1 MPMRFNPPPGWPPAP
16 PGWVPPP
23 GWQPDPSWPDPP
35 PGWNLCI
42 EDTASRDQ
50 QIRTARW
57 VIAGGGAVFL
67 GSLLPFLTSSQ
78 PDLYPVNSNPKETA
92 SFFGVVLAA
101 LGLAMLAKA
110 KRARLISLR
119 RGGNQRDDV
128 LCSSGKPRTQM
139 RPRKRMR
146 RPVTALPRSW
156 SWQPCWLPARPMAAR
171 RRRTARPAHR
181 PGAGRGRRNGGAR
194 DRHLLCDEPIQ

>member
-78 PDLYPVNSNPKETA
+78 PDLYPVNSDPKETA

-110 KRARLISLR
+110 KRARLISGILAFVVAGLTMLTLAGLIISGIVGADEEGVMGSVHVNLSPQVGIFVSMLGCVAAGISAMMSFAHPAS
-119 RGGNQRDDV
+119 RG
-128 LCSSGKPRTQM
+128 PR
-139 RPRKRMR
+139 
-146 RPVTALPRSW
+146 
-156 SWQPCWLPARPMAAR
+156 
-171 RRRTARPAHR
+171 
-181 PGAGRGRRNGGAR
+181 
-194 DRHLLCDEPIQ
+194 